1 MFNLLRCPAPGGVTS
16 PARAPERYCLAWPGW
31 SWPAAARPRPRAAR
45 SARPRRSRPQ
55 IAHDK
60 AFVAARYHGCAS
72 LHLTPRHCPFKVATT
87 SNGHGGS
94 LIAIDITQQTG
105 DDCDRGRVFFFN
117 KENFLASTRS
127 LKPHSLGGVVGLHS
141 HGARKFTVVY
151 AVSANASTSCA
162 AGGNAGTDSYVYAYD
177 GHHMVKKSGTPP
189 KLPKVIVG
197 T

>member
-1 MFNLLRCPAPGGVTS
+1 MFHGLRPGAARHFAITRAGSVLLGLAGLVLAGCGAAQAASSPLS
-16 PARAPERYCLAWPGW
+16 PAATLKA
-31 SWPAAARPRPRAAR
+31 
-45 SARPRRSRPQ
+45 Q

-105 DDCDRGRVFFFN
+105 DDCNRGRVFFFN

-127 LKPHSLGGVVGLHS
+127 LKPHSLGGVVGLRA

-151 AVSANASTSCA
+151 AVSANANTSCA

-177 GHHMVKKSGTPP
+177 GHQMVKKSGTPP

>member
-1 MFNLLRCPAPGGVTS
+1 MFSLLQVSRARRCHLTSARAGAVLLGLAGLVLAGCGAAQAASGPLS
-16 PARAPERYCLAWPGW
+16 PA
-31 SWPAAARPRPRAAR
+31 ARLKAE
-45 SARPRRSRPQ
+45 

-72 LHLTPRHCPFKVATT
+72 LHLTPRHCPFKVAST

-141 HGARKFTVVY
+141 HGVRKFTVVY

-177 GHHMVKKSGTPP
+177 GHHMAKTSGTPP